1 MTDIAR
7 RSPAELKPLA
17 SGLSAEVLDWAVE
30 LRRIWASVGLSLN
43 RFASL
48 HPIDKGTISRYL
60 NGQRVPRDRWFLDKL
75 LDIQADYGQPVTPA
89 VREHLA
95 ELQLHA
101 LQVAHPH
108 EYRVRRVNDELEIAL
123 TGKLEAERYARA
135 LEEQLAD
142 RNRRLSDLDEEK
154 GRLRAAWD
162 ADRDAMQAER
172 ERLRR
177 EIFKIADQLHLARER
192 EAQAERRCQILEE
205 VLDHLDAEGPAGD
218 KDRTDAKTR
227 LLDVGTWRRE
237 AAVDFNRLVRT
248 ETPVA
253 VALVD
258 VNRFDAINYQY
269 GPRAGGRAL
278 RAVAD
283 ALKSQLQHSD
293 LAGRFGDSEI
303 AILLSY
309 YAYEEDGL
317 HLAERIHQHIA
328 AMSSIPIGEDA
339 ESGPFVKL
347 TVSVGVAMLVD
358 GAICE
363 PQIVTE
369 AGCELNDLIANA
381 SEALR
386 RAREADGNKT
396 HVITRILPAMSPF

>member
-1 MTDIAR
+1 MA
-7 RSPAELKPLA
+7 P
-17 SGLSAEVLDWAVE
+17 
-30 LRRIWASVGLSLN
+30 
-43 RFASL
+43 
-48 HPIDKGTISRYL
+48 
-60 NGQRVPRDRWFLDKL
+60 
-75 LDIQADYGQPVTPA
+75 
-89 VREHLA
+89 
-95 ELQLHA
+95 
-101 LQVAHPH
+101 
-108 EYRVRRVNDELEIAL
+108 
-123 TGKLEAERYARA
+123 
-135 LEEQLAD
+135 
-142 RNRRLSDLDEEK
+142 
-154 GRLRAAWD
+154 GR
-162 ADRDAMQAER
+162 
-172 ERLRR
+172 
-177 EIFKIADQLHLARER
+177 
-192 EAQAERRCQILEE
+192 
-205 VLDHLDAEGPAGD
+205 
-218 KDRTDAKTR
+218 
-227 LLDVGTWRRE
+227 
-237 AAVDFNRLVRT
+237 
-248 ETPVA
+248 
-253 VALVD
+253 
-258 VNRFDAINYQY
+258 
-269 GPRAGGRAL
+269 GGRAL